1 MMMSNS
7 TRDGLSFGEFLLA
20 LGRYWYIWLVTA
32 LIVTAG
38 AFAWGK
44 RTTVPTYS
52 ASSTVMIYHPNN
64 DPNQRNAD
72 ILAMASYR
80 QLAKSNMIVQPVQ
93 EQLLKI
99 KGYQGS
105 IDTLTAG
112 ISTSVA
118 QNTLNLQ
125 LKVQGSSPKLAAQT
139 ANLLAKSVQ
148 QHLPQLV
155 PNTGSVQVVEQAAAK
170 RSTLINGNR
179 VQKLTLGGLLFGLY
193 LGVLATFIY
202 TAWRR

>member
-20 LGRYWYIWLVTA
+20 LGRYWYIWVVTA
-32 LIVTAG
+32 GIATAG
-38 AFAWGK
+38 AFFGAQ

-72 ILAMASYR
+72 IWAMASYR
-80 QLAKSNMIVQPVQ
+80 KIAKTTPIVAPVQTELAKN
-93 EQLLKI
+93 KA
-99 KGYQGS
+99 YQGDQNS
-105 IDTLTAG
+105 LVAG

-118 QNTLNLQ
+118 QNTLNLK
-125 LKVQGSSPKLAAQT
+125 LNAQGSSPKLAAQT
-139 ANLLAKSVQ
+139 ANLLAKSLQ
-148 QHLPQLV
+148 QRLPQLV
-155 PNTGSVQVVEQAAAK
+155 PNSGTVQIIEQATTK
-170 RSTLINGNR
+170 RATLLNGGR

-202 TAWRR
+202 TVWRR

>member
-1 MMMSNS
+1 
-7 TRDGLSFGEFLLA
+7 
-20 LGRYWYIWLVTA
+20 
-32 LIVTAG
+32 
-38 AFAWGK
+38 
-44 RTTVPTYS
+44 
-52 ASSTVMIYHPNN
+52 MIYHPNN

-93 EQLLKI
+93 EQLLKV

>member
-7 TRDGLSFGEFLLA
+7 TRNGLSFGEFLLA

-38 AFAWGK
+38 AFTWGK
-44 RTTVPTYS
+44 RTTVPAYS

-80 QLAKSNMIVQPVQ
+80 QLAKSNTIVQPVQ
-93 EQLLKI
+93 EQLLKV

-105 IDTLTAG
+105 IDTLIAG

-148 QHLPQLV
+148 QRLPQLV

-193 LGVLATFIY
+193 LGVLATSVY